1 MLLTAGFS
9 LEQYGSLQ
17 SYPSR
22 SMKEEPR
29 TRRPASDQ
37 TSSSFSLV

>member
-1 MLLTAGFS
+1 MLLIAGFS
-9 LEQYGSLQ
+9 VEQYGSLKP
-17 SYPSR
+17 YPSW